1 MNEIIRKRKS
11 IRKYEMTELDGTAL
25 EKVRAR
31 IETLT
36 PLYPDIRYS
45 VEIANRTKGMFNI
58 KAPHYLVF
66 RSEDKDGALENIGFI
81 GQQMDLFFSEAG
93 LGSCWLGAS
102 KPIEKDVG
110 GLPCI
115 ICMSFGK
122 PTEPIHRDTSEFKR
136 KALSEISEGTDARL
150 EAARLAP
157 SGINQQNW
165 YFIAEAGKIHC
176 YRKKALLGFMNRMA
190 CIDMGIAVCHIAEE
204 SDAFSFSKEANPSER
219 KGYVYMGT
227 VG

>member
-11 IRKYEMTELDGTAL
+11 IRKYDMTELDTMTL
-25 EKVRAR
+25 EKVRTQ
-31 IETLT
+31 IVSLT

-45 VEIANRTKGMFNI
+45 VEIVKRTKGIFNI

-66 RSEDKDGALENIGFI
+66 GSEDKDGFLENIGFI
-81 GQQMDLFFSEAG
+81 GQQMDLFFSESG
-93 LGSCWLGAS
+93 LGACWLGAS
-102 KPIEKDVG
+102 KPEENDVD

-122 PTEPIHRDTSEFKR
+122 SAEPLHRDISEFKR
-136 KALSEISEGTDARL
+136 KPLHEISEGSDERL

-157 SGINQQNW
+157 SGMNKQNW
-165 YFIAEAGKIHC
+165 HFIADKGKIHC

-190 CIDMGIAVCHIAEE
+190 CIDMGIALCHVAEE
-204 SDAFSFSKEANPSER
+204 RDNFIIAKETNPPIR